1 MTASFLATELKNSD
15 PDRYLLSLFAPAE
28 ARAPLWALFLLKH
41 EIARTRSMVSNTQL
55 GLIRLQWWRD
65 EIAKIYQG
73 GSGGEIPILSTLAPV
88 IRERGLP
95 QELFDTL
102 IFAHEFDLE
111 DVPPENFDGLKNYAD
126 FTTTPL
132 NKLALK
138 IIGETASEDEI
149 QAISMNLGLLE
160 VLRAVPLRL
169 SERRFYLPRLWLSEK
184 NLTPAR
190 VMDFDHKQDVIALV
204 QRACEHVTPYRKPKS
219 RFLDHIQRLTFIHLK
234 KMKKLGF
241 DVFDPRMKTP
251 PYFLALRLALSLR

>member
-1 MTASFLATELKNSD
+1 MEASFLATDLKKTD
-15 PDRYLLSLFAPAE
+15 PDRYLLSLFAPPS

-88 IRERGLP
+88 IREKALP
-95 QELFDTL
+95 QDLFETL

-132 NKLALK
+132 NTLALK
-138 IIGETASEDEI
+138 IIGETASEEEI
-149 QAISMNLGLLE
+149 RHISMNLGLLE

-169 SERRFYLPRLWLSEK
+169 SERRFYLPRVWLSDK
-184 NLTPAR
+184 NLTPER
-190 VMDFDHKQDVIALV
+190 LMDFDHKQDVIGFV
-204 QRACEHVTPYRKPKS
+204 QHASELIAPYRKPES
-219 RFLDHIQRLTFIHLK
+219 RFLAQTQRLTFIYLDR
-234 KMKKLGF
+234 MKKLEF
-241 DVFDPRMKTP
+241 DVFGAKNQTP
-251 PYFLALRLALSLR
+251 PNFLALRLALRLR